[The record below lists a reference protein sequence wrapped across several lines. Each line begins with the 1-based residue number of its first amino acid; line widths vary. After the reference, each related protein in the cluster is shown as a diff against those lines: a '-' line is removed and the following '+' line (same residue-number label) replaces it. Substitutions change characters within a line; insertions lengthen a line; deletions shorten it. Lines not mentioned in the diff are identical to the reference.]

1 MVNPPTQ
8 GRESDECYELYIKER
23 QFIVDGMNERAK
35 MLTEAFNGMTNVTC
49 EKIAG
54 AMYGFP

>member
-1 MVNPPTQ
+1 
-8 GRESDECYELYIKER
+8 
-23 QFIVDGMNERAK
+23 MNERAK